1 MRNNASFWLMC
12 GVGLLT
18 FASPALAGITTP
30 EPSSGL
36 LIAGG
41 LGALILLYRHQRA
54 KK

>member
-1 MRNNASFWLMC
+1 MRNNASLWLLS
-12 GVGLLT
+12 GIGLLT
-18 FASPALAGITTP
+18 FVSPALAGITTP

-41 LGALILLYRHQRA
+41 LGALILLYRHKRS